1 MSSNK
6 VASFKKLYKYTLQHP
21 DANLDELGSISEAL
35 RYYKRLKGKTLQ
47 DVKDAMAADYKQVA
61 IIASELEIRN
71 YKTLK
76 LPVLRQMVVDKF
88 NEIFDDDISS
98 VTTPSAQSKVAFSK
112 EEFFELLV
120 TYIQEVNK
128 KKRKHMSKCLR
139 REVWNHYIGEE
150 NGTHACFCCDIS
162 IMSQFFFEVGHVVSV
177 HDNGDLSIENLRPIC
192 GLCNRSMGTMNMVE
206 FIKAQKLSGLKNFVN

>member
-112 EEFFELLV
+112 EEFFEMLV
-120 TYIQEVNK
+120 TYIPDLQEEKEAHVQ
-128 KKRKHMSKCLR
+128 
-139 REVWNHYIGEE
+139 V
-150 NGTHACFCCDIS
+150 
-162 IMSQFFFEVGHVVSV
+162 FEK
-177 HDNGDLSIENLRPIC
+177 
-192 GLCNRSMGTMNMVE
+192 RSME
-206 FIKAQKLSGLKNFVN
+206 SLHP